1 MKYQR
6 RNNNE
11 IGILNEIPDKDYENN
26 IIEICKNSNRI
37 KPEDMEGFH
46 RLLLGRNSNTDN
58 KRVIIK
64 FVNRKRSKLMLLS
77 KKSISSKSI
86 H

>member
-6 RNNNE
+6 RNNSE
-11 IGILNEIPDKDYENN
+11 IGILNEIPDEDYENN

-37 KPEDMEGFH
+37 KPEDMEGCH
-46 RLLLGRNSNTDN
+46 HLLLGRNSNTDN

-64 FVNRKRSKLMLLS
+64 FVYRKRSKLMLLS

>member
-6 RNNNE
+6 RNNSE
-11 IGILNEIPDKDYENN
+11 IGILNEIPDEDYENN
-26 IIEICKNSNRI
+26 IKICKNSNRI
-37 KPEDMEGFH
+37 KPEDMEGCH
-46 RLLLGRNSNTDN
+46 HLLLGRNSNTDN

-64 FVNRKRSKLMLLS
+64 IVYRKRSKLMLLS

-86 H
+86 Y